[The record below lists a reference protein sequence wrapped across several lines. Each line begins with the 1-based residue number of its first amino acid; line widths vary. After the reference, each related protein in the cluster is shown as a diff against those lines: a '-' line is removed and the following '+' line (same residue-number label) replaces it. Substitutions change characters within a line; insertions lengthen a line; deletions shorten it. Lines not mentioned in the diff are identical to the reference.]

1 MPYNPDRPI
10 PKPTKLL
17 DQVRQVI
24 RLKHMAISTE
34 ESYQLNLPATS
45 SLGNCSKC
53 SIRTGAVICYLDH
66 LTDTSDQHLIV
77 HPPKSQPQQFR
88 PLD

>member
-34 ESYQLNLPATS
+34 ESYRLNSP
-45 SLGNCSKC
+45 
-53 SIRTGAVICYLDH
+53 AVID
-66 LTDTSDQHLIV
+66 
-77 HPPKSQPQQFR
+77 FE
-88 PLD
+88 